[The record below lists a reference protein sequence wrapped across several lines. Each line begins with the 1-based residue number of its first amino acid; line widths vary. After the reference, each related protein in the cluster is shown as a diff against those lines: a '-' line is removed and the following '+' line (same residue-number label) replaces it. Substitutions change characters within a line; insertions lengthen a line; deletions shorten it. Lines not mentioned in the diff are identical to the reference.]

1 MWWWDALR
9 GREHLRRIV
18 AIFIDDV
25 LDAADGEVVEDPAE
39 LELDDNVGVGHALAL
54 GLHDEVDLLLS
65 VSTGADHICGWWV
78 VVR

>member
-1 MWWWDALR
+1 
-9 GREHLRRIV
+9 
-18 AIFIDDV
+18 
-25 LDAADGEVVEDPAE
+25 
-39 LELDDNVGVGHALAL
+39 LAL